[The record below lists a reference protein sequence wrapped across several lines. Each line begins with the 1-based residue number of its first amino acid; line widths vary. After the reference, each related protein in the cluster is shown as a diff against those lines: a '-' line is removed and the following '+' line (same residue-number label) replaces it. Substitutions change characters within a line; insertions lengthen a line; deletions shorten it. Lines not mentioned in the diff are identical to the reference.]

1 MHSSSLFPSL
11 VGLPSQGGAQAGAQG
26 EALGPPPSTARILVV
41 DDDPCSLV
49 LAQGMLSERY
59 EVVVACGGHQAL
71 GLLDEGLR
79 PDLILLDLLMPDLG
93 GYGFIQCLH
102 AREGG
107 AEIPVIVTSGCDE
120 AEAEALVL
128 SLGAVDYVHKPW
140 RPQSLLARL
149 RTHLELRQA
158 RDQLRVRAVSLEAE
172 VAHRV
177 AECLAVQNVTL
188 HALASLAGTRDPET
202 GAHLERTKCYVE
214 RLAVLLQGH
223 PRFQGELSDA
233 YVGWLVR
240 SAPLHDIGKVGLPDH
255 VLLKPGPLDA
265 DEFRIMQT
273 HAAMGADAIAH
284 AERESGMT
292 LDFLKVAKDMARHHH
307 ERWDGAGYPDGLAGE
322 DIPLSAR
329 LMAVADV
336 FDALVSRRAYKA
348 PMPFEE
354 ARRIMSLGEGTQFDP
369 DILAAFLAHFDDF
382 QQIALRHQDPE
393 EPQAPA
399 VVTLPGPGWLN

>member
-1 MHSSSLFPSL
+1 M
-11 VGLPSQGGAQAGAQG
+11 GLNDPGRSQAGAQKG
-26 EALGPPPSTARILVV
+26 ELSQPPTRPCVLVV

-49 LAQGMLSERY
+49 LAQGMLSECH

-71 GLLDEGLR
+71 EQIDAGLR

-93 GYGFIQCLH
+93 GYGFIQCLY

-107 AEIPVIVTSGCDE
+107 REIPVIVTSGCDE
-120 AEAEALVL
+120 AEAEAQVL
-128 SLGAVDYVHKPW
+128 TLGAVDYVHKPW
-140 RPQSLLARL
+140 RPQALLARL
-149 RTHLELRQA
+149 RTHLELKQA
-158 RDQLRVRAVSLEAE
+158 KDQLRGRAISLEAE

-202 GAHLERTKCYVE
+202 GAHLERTKRYVE
-214 RLAVLLQGH
+214 RLATLLQGH
-223 PRFQGELSDA
+223 PRFQAELSDA

-265 DEFRIMQT
+265 DELRIMQT

-307 ERWDGAGYPDGLAGE
+307 ERWDGSGYPDGLAGE

-348 PMPFEE
+348 PMPFDQ
-354 ARRIMSLGEGTQFDP
+354 ARQIMSLGDGTQFDP
-369 DILAAFLAHFDDF
+369 DILTAFLTHFDDF
-382 QQIALRHQDPE
+382 QQIALRFQDPD
-393 EPQAPA
+393 EPEAPA
-399 VVTLPGPGWLN
+399 AVTLPGPGWLN